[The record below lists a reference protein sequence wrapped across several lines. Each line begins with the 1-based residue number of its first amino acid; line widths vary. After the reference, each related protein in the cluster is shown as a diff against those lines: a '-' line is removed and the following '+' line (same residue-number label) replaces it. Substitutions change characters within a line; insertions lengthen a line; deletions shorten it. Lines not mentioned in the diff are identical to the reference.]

1 MSSNNDI
8 GKIIKELNE
17 MYNVLK
23 VDQDSKNYTFY
34 KIYLYFFR
42 T

>member
-8 GKIIKELNE
+8 GKMIKELNE

-23 VDQDSKNYTFY
+23 VDQDSKNY
-34 KIYLYFFR
+34 IIL
-42 T
+42 

>member
-8 GKIIKELNE
+8 GKMIKELNE

-23 VDQDSKNYTFY
+23 VDQDSKNYIILRIIF
-34 KIYLYFFR
+34 IFV
-42 T
+42 

>member
-8 GKIIKELNE
+8 GKMMKELSE

-23 VDQDSKNYTFY
+23 VDQDSKNYIILQDILIIF
-34 KIYLYFFR
+34 L
-42 T
+42 